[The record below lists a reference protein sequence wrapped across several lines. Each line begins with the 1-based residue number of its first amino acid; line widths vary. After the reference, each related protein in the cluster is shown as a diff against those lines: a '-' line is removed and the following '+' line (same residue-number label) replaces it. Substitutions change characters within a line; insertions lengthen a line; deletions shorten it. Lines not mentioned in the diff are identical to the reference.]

1 MLTVINYHY
10 IRENFE
16 AKFPSIFG
24 VTPNNFKKQ
33 LLLLKN
39 ENDFVSPNNILSN
52 YQEIVNSKENYFF
65 ITFDDGLKEQFQLA
79 LPILNELQ
87 LSAVFFANSR
97 NFEDKKLSTV
107 HKIHLLR
114 TIISPQDFLKNLSKR
129 TNVNLSD
136 AEKIKAKNSY
146 IYDGNESATLK
157 YLLNFKMDFTLQEEI
172 IKCIFDQFFDEDKIQ
187 NELYMNE
194 KELIQLSQLSFLGS
208 HTHNHYPIGL
218 LKKKEIQFELENS
231 KLYFEKLT
239 NSEVN
244 MVAYPYGTP
253 ESSTNEVAQMAK
265 KIGYK
270 FGFTTSRG
278 INSSENNKL
287 LLNRFDCNDLPG
299 GKNYIKYDD

>member
-24 VTPNNFKKQ
+24 VTPNDFKKQ
-33 LLLLKN
+33 LLVLKN
-39 ENDFVSPNNILSN
+39 QNGFVSPNDLLSN
-52 YQEIVNSKENYFF
+52 HQEILNSKGNYFF

-79 LPILNELQ
+79 LPILDELQ

-97 NFEDKKLSTV
+97 NFQDKKLSTV

-114 TIISPQDFLKNLSKR
+114 AIISPQEFFKKIANQTSI
-129 TNVNLSD
+129 NLSD
-136 AEKIKAKNSY
+136 SEKLKAKNCY
-146 IYDGNESATLK
+146 IYDDSESATLK
-157 YLLNFKMDFTLQEEI
+157 YLLNFKIKFTVQEAIIESIFNDFFE
-172 IKCIFDQFFDEDKIQ
+172 EDKIRE
-187 NELYMNE
+187 ELYMDE

-218 LKKKEIQFELENS
+218 LENKEIQFELENS

-239 NSEVN
+239 NSEIN

-253 ESSTNEVAQMAK
+253 EACTNEVAQIAK
-265 KIGYK
+265 EIGYK

-278 INSSENNKL
+278 VNSLKNNKL

-299 GKNYIKYDD
+299 GKNYGKYDN